1 MTEWQ
6 VAMEFMYQ
14 TTQAADSDDI
24 GYSSY
29 IAITYF
35 LNEN

>member
-14 TTQAADSDDI
+14 TTQAADSDI
-24 GYSSY
+24 GYSSN